1 MKNLTVKKTGTPT
14 ISAIEDE
21 QGICYE
27 ISDSVPTTRMS
38 TNFFDT
44 LVEHPILSEFKVNG

>member
-1 MKNLTVKKTGTPT
+1 MSNVTVKKTGTPT
-14 ISAIEDE
+14 MSAIEDE